1 MPTLATNK
9 RAAFDYE
16 ILKKYEAGLVLAG
29 YETKA
34 IKLGRM
40 SLKGSYVV
48 IKNNEAYLINAHI
61 SPYQPKNMPADYEP
75 TRTRKLLLHKSE
87 IKTLIG
93 ESKVKGLTLVPVS
106 VYTNKI
112 GKIKLSFAQARGK
125 KKYDKRE
132 AISERESRR
141 GILRALRNKL

>member
-9 RAAFDYE
+9 RATFDYE

-34 IKLGRM
+34 VKSGRM
-40 SLKGSYVV
+40 SLRGSYVV
-48 IKNNEAYLINAHI
+48 IKNNEAHLINAHI

-75 TRTRKLLLHKSE
+75 TRARKLLLHKSE
-87 IKTLIG
+87 IKGLIG
-93 ESKVKGLTLVPVS
+93 ESSGKGLTLVPLS
-106 VYTNKI
+106 VYTNRI

-132 AISERESRR
+132 AIAEKESKRK
-141 GILRALRNKL
+141 IQRALRSKL

>member
-9 RAAFDYE
+9 RATFDYE

-34 IKLGRM
+34 VKLGRM

-75 TRTRKLLLHKSE
+75 TRSRKLLLHKSE

-93 ESKVKGLTLVPVS
+93 ESKVKGLTLIPVS

-132 AISERESRR
+132 TIAERESRR
-141 GILRALRNKL
+141 KIQQALRGKS

>member
-9 RAAFDYE
+9 RATFDYE
-16 ILKKYEAGLVLAG
+16 ILKKYEAGLKLAG

-34 IKLGRM
+34 VKLGRM

-61 SPYQPKNMPADYEP
+61 SPYQPKNMPVDYEP
-75 TRTRKLLLHKSE
+75 TRARKLLLHKSE
-87 IKTLIG
+87 IKGLIG
-93 ESKVKGLTLVPVS
+93 ESGARGLTLVPLL

-132 AISERESRR
+132 AIAERESKRN
-141 GILRALRNKL
+141 IQRALRIKL